1 MKKLDQIFAIL
12 VGFAFIVFGIL
23 GLWWLYQSG
32 IERGTF

>member
-1 MKKLDQIFAIL
+1 MKRFGQIVSVL
-12 VGFAFIVFGIL
+12 LGLAFIVFGIL